1 MKLGLQRWNSH
12 GFGMMSLAIS
22 YHVLMPPCQIILPL
36 FLSVFNL
43 IIHQYAFAEIFTVR
57 RVHWLRAQAQKHR
70 WDEECTLV
78 RYEME
83 WTVRYFLHKSRFW
96 QSAPT
101 ADLTKV
107 LPGQTA
113 YAQRKAAMWD
123 KLARDADHS
132 FKNINK
138 NYKSPL

>member
-1 MKLGLQRWNSH
+1 ML
-12 GFGMMSLAIS
+12 
-22 YHVLMPPCQIILPL
+22 PCQIIPPL

-43 IIHQYAFAEIFTVR
+43 IIQQYAFAQNFPVR
-57 RVHWLRAQAQKHR
+57 RVNCLRARAQKHC
-70 WDEECTLV
+70 WDEECMLV

-83 WTVRYFLHKSRFW
+83 WIICYFLHKNHFW
-96 QSAPT
+96 QSALT
-101 ADLTKV
+101 ADLTQV
-107 LPGQTA
+107 PGQAA
-113 YAQRKAAMWD
+113 YAHRKAAIWD

>member
-1 MKLGLQRWNSH
+1 MPP
-12 GFGMMSLAIS
+12 
-22 YHVLMPPCQIILPL
+22 PPCQIIPPL

-57 RVHWLRAQAQKHR
+57 RVHWLRARAQKHR

-83 WTVRYFLHKSRFW
+83 WTVRYFLHKNRFW

-101 ADLTKV
+101 ADLTQV
-107 LPGQTA
+107 PGQAA
-113 YAQRKAAMWD
+113 YAHRKAAMWD